1 MCIFAGSL
9 YVLIFESMLVLN
21 LNYFVYLMHTLP
33 YVMRS
38 MHRQAMRER
47 GVCELSHFFCHFNL
61 CVCTFICQR
70 YFKRCEILLTAQ
82 VWCSCVWMSVL
93 KLKCTHVH
101 IPLSYLLLFIKYLD
115 VWFIVYACCRFTA
128 SYLSLVLL

>member
-1 MCIFAGSL
+1 MCIFAGSFD
-9 YVLIFESMLVLN
+9 VLIFESMLVLN

-47 GVCELSHFFCHFNL
+47 GVSELSHLFCHFNL
-61 CVCTFICQR
+61 CVCTFIWLR
-70 YFKRCEILLTAQ
+70 YFKILLTAK
-82 VWCSCVWMSVL
+82 S
-93 KLKCTHVH
+93 KCTHVH

-115 VWFIVYACCRFTA
+115 V
-128 SYLSLVLL
+128 